1 MYELVKKG
9 EGFFMG
15 GQRKLVFY
23 GAVSADGYL
32 ARENHSLDWLIGTE
46 GEEDTDYASF
56 YESVD
61 TIIMGRKTYDEIMKL
76 FPEEF
81 LYKGKECYVFSRTL
95 TGRTENVR
103 FIHEEPAGFIQA
115 LKRQEGKRIW
125 IVGGSD
131 LLHQVLEEKLV
142 DEFIIQVAPVLLG
155 RGIPLFKPGDR
166 ETGLKLT
173 DVRRYKQFAE
183 LHYEVR

>member
-1 MYELVKKG
+1 MS
-9 EGFFMG
+9 

-46 GEEDTDYASF
+46 GEDGTDYEAF

-61 TIIMGRKTYDEIMKL
+61 TIIMGRKTYEDIL
-76 FPEEF
+76 VLLPEEF
-81 LYKGKECYVFSRTL
+81 PYKGKECYVFSRTL
-95 TGRTENVR
+95 TGCTEHVR
-103 FIHEEPAGFIQA
+103 FIHEEPADFIKA

-125 IVGGSD
+125 IVGGSN
-131 LLHQVLEEKLV
+131 LLHPVLEEKLV
-142 DEFIIQVAPVLLG
+142 DEFIIQIAPVLLG
-155 RGIPLFKPGDR
+155 RGISLFKPGDR